1 MPLFV
6 VTYTHPN
13 EEGWREHL
21 VPHIGWLQDQ
31 LKAGTLKASGPFN
44 GVPTRSAMLIMA
56 AESREALL
64 SLIATDPFAEH
75 GLIEDMTITEWDP
88 IFGAFN
94 ADSTMAGRSPGSP
107 SLPSA

>member
-6 VTYTHPN
+6 VTYAHPE

-31 LKAGTLKASGPFN
+31 LRAGTLKASGPFN
-44 GVPTRSAMLIMA
+44 GVPTRSALLIMA
-56 AESREALL
+56 AESRDALEA
-64 SLIATDPFAEH
+64 LIATDPFAEH
-75 GLIEDMTITEWDP
+75 GLIEDMTVTEWDP

-94 ADSTMAGRSPGSP
+94 ADSSMPGRAPGG
-107 SLPSA
+107 